1 MKATGIIVEYNPFH
15 NGHVHHLQ
23 AAKQKTQADIVIAV
37 MSGNFL
43 QRGEPAIID
52 KFHRAK
58 AAIQT
63 GVDIVIELPYPYAV
77 QSSELFAKGAVYSL
91 YELGVTSICFGSEEG
106 KINPFIQAASMLEQ
120 SKALYE
126 LELHKHLD
134 EGDGFPVASSKA
146 YDAIGLDV
154 LKMNEPNNIL
164 GLSYTKTILENNLQ
178 IEPLTI
184 QRVHNAYHDTSINH
198 SISSATSIRKELLMY
213 GLSQTVT
220 NTLPSATIKQLK
232 QYKTKSTVWHH
243 WEHYFPFLHYKI
255 TSMKPS
261 ELKNFLGVDE
271 GLEHR
276 IKETASYTKS
286 YSNWLEKIKT
296 KRYTTNRLQ
305 RMFTHILT
313 HTTKEENNRIQQ
325 LNSIPYLRLL
335 GMNKSGRHYINQQ
348 KKHLSIPLIT
358 NLKRDMPHDYLL
370 DERATNIY
378 YSFLHPEQRTALRK
392 QEFSGPY
399 FG

>member
-15 NGHVHHLQ
+15 NGHAHHLQ
-23 AAKQKTQADIVIAV
+23 ATKQKTQADIVIAV

-91 YELGVTSICFGSEEG
+91 YELGVTSICFGSEAGE
-106 KINPFIQAASMLEQ
+106 ITPFLQATSILEQ

-126 LELHKHLD
+126 LELHKHLHK
-134 EGDGFPVASSKA
+134 GDSFPVASSKA
-146 YDAIGLDV
+146 YEAIGLEA
-154 LKMNEPNNIL
+154 LEMNEPNNIL
-164 GLSYTKTILENNLQ
+164 GLSYTKTILKNNLQ

-184 QRVHNAYHDTSINH
+184 QRIHNAYHDTAINH
-198 SISSATSIRKELLMY
+198 NISSATSIRKELLMN
-213 GLSQTVT
+213 GLSERVVD
-220 NTLPSATIKQLK
+220 TLPNATIHQLK
-232 QYKTKSTVWHH
+232 QYKKQATIWHH
-243 WEHYFPFLHYKI
+243 WEQYLPYLHYKI
-255 TSMKPS
+255 TSMETA
-261 ELKNFLGVDE
+261 ELKRFSGVDE

-276 IKETASYTKS
+276 IKETAPYIKS
-286 YSNWLEKIKT
+286 YSNWLHKMKT

-313 HTTKEENNRIQQ
+313 HTTKEENARIKQ
-325 LNSIPYLRLL
+325 LNSIPYIRLL
-335 GMNKSGRHYINQQ
+335 GMNKNGRHYIHQQ
-348 KKHLSIPLIT
+348 KKHLAVPLIT
-358 NLKRDMPHDYLL
+358 NLKRDMPQHYLL
-370 DERATNIY
+370 DERATNVY
-378 YSFLHPEQRTALRK
+378 YSILQPKQRIALRK